1 MDILLL
7 SAKDISSKKI
17 EPCTQCALDPDFASL
32 YVQIQKFMKSWATA
46 IPAEKLQL
54 FGQRLETIK
63 YILLESIFEIQYI
76 WDRHPME
83 SEICIRYIKNNEPI
97 MNVSLTPNLILFKEL
112 GSNRPRPEI
121 AFPSTWS
128 V

>member
-17 EPCTQCALDPDFASL
+17 VPCAQCALDPDFATL
-32 YVQIQKFMKSWATA
+32 YMQIQKFMKSWATA

-54 FGQRLETIK
+54 FGQRLERIK
-63 YILLESIFEIQYI
+63 TTLMEYSFEILYI

-83 SEICIRYIKNNEPI
+83 SEICIQYTKNNEPI
-97 MNVSLTPNLILFKEL
+97 MNVSLTPKLILYKEL
-112 GSNRPRPEI
+112 DSTRPEI